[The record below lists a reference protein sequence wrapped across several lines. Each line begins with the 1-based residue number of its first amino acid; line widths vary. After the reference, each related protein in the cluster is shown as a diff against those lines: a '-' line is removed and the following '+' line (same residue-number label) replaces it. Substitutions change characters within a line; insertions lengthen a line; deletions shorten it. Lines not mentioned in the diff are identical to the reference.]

1 MWNGT
6 KRKREIVEFL
16 QLIDGGQNGI
26 PSRLLVL
33 RAGVGNGLIA
43 NTVDLS
49 SEHHSHVPGVVCAKP
64 AKKKEEG
71 AENAHAF
78 RMYSSQPG

>member
-1 MWNGT
+1 MEKGLMWNGT

-43 NTVDLS
+43 NAVDLS
-49 SEHHSHVPGVVCAKP
+49 SDTIHTSP
-64 AKKKEEG
+64 
-71 AENAHAF
+71 F
-78 RMYSSQPG
+78 

>member
-43 NTVDLS
+43 NAVDLS
-49 SEHHSHVPGVVCAKP
+49 SDTIHTSRQEYRLEQFAR
-64 AKKKEEG
+64 KKKG
-71 AENAHAF
+71 
-78 RMYSSQPG
+78 